1 MVLKVDRSWPRFHS
15 DQSCFVVL
23 LCLFFTGAIHFIQLS
38 AAACSICVGET
49 VNKLFLSS
57 AQCYRP
63 CCWSELITVLIKRT
77 TISDI
82 LFQQLTHLEG
92 PPGRGGKAREKEG
105 REGKGKGYPTIATNE
120 NPGNGFDYVGLF
132 ALPHGN
138 AIPFTFIRVKTV
150 VKTQRHIG

>member
-1 MVLKVDRSWPRFHS
+1 MYKAVFKGGSPPPQMLTFFSVSVLER
-15 DQSCFVVL
+15 L
-23 LCLFFTGAIHFIQLS
+23 LTNYFF
-38 AAACSICVGET
+38 
-49 VNKLFLSS
+49 FLLH
-57 AQCYRP
+57 AHWYRP
-63 CCWSELITVLIKRT
+63 YCWSEIITVLIKRT

-92 PPGRGGKAREKEG
+92 PPGRGEKAREKEG